1 MLKMLRFWTA
11 VTLCAALTGL
21 ATFAQDPTYK
31 GFSDVISKS
40 YHVDAEVTFTG
51 KNESEFIREYHNRED
66 GTGYM
71 EMLVGGTTSYMYYF
85 LETNEEVTIL
95 DNICAVTDLSKTPAI
110 IDNKTVYVGASSLLF
125 RIPANVMKYV
135 DQVTVRGVSTNHFQ
149 GTFNQRQYDIYVRT
163 ADWTENGAKKG
174 EVPVRIE
181 VDHDNSDNHT
191 VYDFYNF
198 EPFTPKIGQMNLK
211 TGIGCEGKKNPASKK
226 LPTIPPQI
234 SFQYEI
240 YYNLQGVRP
249 ELHVTV
255 NKIWYDGTN
264 KLVRVEL
271 FQNTGD
277 TVSEIH
283 DFNSGVMYRFDK
295 EGTCTMDHI
304 SKSYFTKTMENKEIM
319 TMRSPAEMLELIGD
333 FYYAGQTVIR
343 GVACDIWESVRTNV
357 TIGDEHYTRLVT
369 TFYFTSLQ
377 WFSAGAKLD
386 KFVPLRRE
394 TSGMQKDFLG
404 EWQPESHAV
413 NYFDFLE
420 EDGLDESFVWNFD
433 VRDCAVS
440 KDKKS
445 YLDLLFISDKN
456 VSQRALWSNRANLLE
471 TVWEK
476 LYTLPEISP
485 LRIPKPQIGFLEDNS
500 IHVVAQLLPA
510 PDAIAS
516 FISSDRRFIPGEKM
530 QFDKSVPS
538 QEECAEKCFNDA
550 DCLTFIYCDHGC
562 FRSASNRPID
572 WGKPLLMSGCS
583 RYYKSD
589 ADIKV
594 TFRNNSEV
602 IKMLK
607 DEVDNA
613 RFVLKVS
620 SDEMQSAATFTAVR
634 LNTDASPFNANHAGG
649 LYDLA
654 FPGKVLSADVDTTM
668 KAVMLDG
675 NSEITSVQQCYRNC
689 ITESGIECASFS
701 YCAATKNCRLS
712 SIYIRDDD
720 EASKKSLVTD
730 TRCDVYARS
739 YISMYEKFPGTVSR
753 VGGALSKD
761 NVPDENQCA
770 QLCKHDKHDQH
781 DKRGRCRGFEYCP
794 GTKHCVLHEKH
805 FLDIRPEDLVN
816 GTEACSH
823 YAQKFSADYWEGAK
837 GELLAPDSVTVTLVS
852 FEDCAKQCTLDP
864 SGRCKSFNFCPGDDG
879 PNRKCVLNA
888 HTMEEVESNKDV
900 KFQPSKE
907 CLFYFQQD
915 HINDFIHFNKKQ
927 AYSVQATGY
936 TSGGLGGLLF
946 GMLILGLILGAA
958 GYTAFNYIRAR
969 RGGADNTT
977 VRFMRHE
984 DAS

>member
-1 MLKMLRFWTA
+1 MQRFWTA
-11 VTLCAALTGL
+11 ALLCVALASVSTL
-21 ATFAQDPTYK
+21 AQQPTYK
-31 GFSDVISKS
+31 GFADLISKS
-40 YHVDAEVTFTG
+40 YHVDVEVTYPN
-51 KNESEFIREYHNRED
+51 KNESEFVREYHYRED
-66 GTGYM
+66 GTGYL
-71 EMLVGGTTSYMYYF
+71 EIFSEGITSYMYYF
-85 LETNEEVTIL
+85 LETNEEVTIFENL
-95 DNICAVTDLSKTPAI
+95 CNVAELSTTKPVI
-110 IDNKTVYVGASSLLF
+110 IDKKTVYIGSSAIF
-125 RIPANVMKYV
+125 FNVPANVMKYV
-135 DQVTVRGVSTNHFQ
+135 DQVTVRGVTTNHFQ
-149 GTFNQRQYDIYVRT
+149 GTFNQKKHDIYVRT

-174 EVPVRIE
+174 EVPVRVT
-181 VDHDNSDNHT
+181 VDEDDNLNHT
-191 VYDFYNF
+191 IFDFYNF

-211 TGIGCEGKKNPASKK
+211 TGIGCEGKKNPASKT

-240 YYNLQGVRP
+240 YYSQQGVKP

-264 KLVRVEL
+264 KLARVEL

-277 TVSEIH
+277 TVGEIH

-295 EGTCTMDHI
+295 EGTCTIDHI
-304 SKSYFTKTMENKEIM
+304 SKSYFSKTMEKRDIQTM
-319 TMRSPAEMLELIGD
+319 TTPAEMLELVGD
-333 FYYAGQTVIR
+333 FYYVGQAVIR

-357 TIGDEHYTRLVT
+357 TIGDEHFSRLVT

-386 KFVPLRRE
+386 KFVPIRRE
-394 TSGMQKDFLG
+394 TTGMQDDYYG
-404 EWQPESHAV
+404 IWTPESHAV
-413 NYFDFLE
+413 NYFDFVE

-433 VRDCAVS
+433 VRDCPVS

-456 VSQRALWSNRANLLE
+456 VSQRALWSNRDKLLE

-476 LYTLPEISP
+476 LYTLPQISP

-500 IHVVAQLLPA
+500 IHVVAQLLPS

-516 FISSDRRFIPGEKM
+516 FISSENRPAPGNKM

-538 QEECAEKCFNDA
+538 QEECAEKCYNDA
-550 DCLTFIYCDHGC
+550 DCVTFIYCDHGC
-562 FRSASNRPID
+562 FRSASNRPLD
-572 WGKPLLMSGCS
+572 WGRPMVMSGCR

-602 IKMLK
+602 IRMLK

-613 RFVLKVS
+613 RLVLKVS
-620 SDEMQSAATFTAVR
+620 SDELQSAATFTAVR

-649 LYDLA
+649 LYDVA
-654 FPGKVLSADVDTTM
+654 FPGKVLSTNVDTTM
-668 KAVMLDG
+668 KALMLDG
-675 NSEITSVQQCYRNC
+675 SSEIGSVQQCYRNC

-701 YCAATKNCRLS
+701 YCAATKECLLS

-720 EASKKSLVTD
+720 TAAQKSLATD

-739 YISMYEKFPGTVSR
+739 YIKMYEKFPGTVSR

-761 NVPDENQCA
+761 NVPDDNQCA
-770 QLCKHDKHDQH
+770 QLCKHDKQI
-781 DKRGRCRGFEYCP
+781 RCRGFEYCP
-794 GTKHCVLHEKH
+794 GTKHCVLHETH
-805 FLDIRPEDLVN
+805 FLDIRPEDVVN

-837 GELLAPDSVTVTLVS
+837 GELMAPDSVTVTLIS

-879 PNRKCVLNA
+879 PDRKCVLNS
-888 HTMEEVESNKDV
+888 HSIEEMGSNKDV
-900 KFQPSKE
+900 TFKPSKE

-915 HINDFIHFNKKQ
+915 HINDFVHMNRKQ
-927 AYSVQATGY
+927 ALSVEVSGY

-946 GMLILGLILGAA
+946 GMLILGLILGVA
-958 GYTAFNYIRAR
+958 GYTAFNYFRAR
-969 RGGADNTT
+969 RGGTDNTT

>member
-1 MLKMLRFWTA
+1 MQRFWTA
-11 VTLCAALTGL
+11 ALLCVALTGVATL
-21 ATFAQDPTYK
+21 AQQPTYK
-31 GFSDVISKS
+31 GFPDLISKS
-40 YHVDAEVTFTG
+40 YHVDVEVTNPN
-51 KNESEFIREYHNRED
+51 KNESEFVREYHNREN
-66 GTGYM
+66 GTGLL
-71 EMLVGGTTSYMYYF
+71 EILAEGITSYMYYF
-85 LETNEEVTIL
+85 LETNEEVTIFE
-95 DNICAVTDLSKTPAI
+95 NICNVADLSTTKPVI
-110 IDNKTVYVGASSLLF
+110 IDKKIVYTGSSAIF
-125 RIPANVMKYV
+125 FNVPANVMKYV
-135 DQVTVRGVSTNHFQ
+135 DQVTIRGVPTNHFQ
-149 GTFNQRQYDIYVRT
+149 GTFNQKKHDIYVRT
-163 ADWTENGAKKG
+163 DWTENGAKKG
-174 EVPVRIE
+174 EVPVRVT
-181 VDHDNSDNHT
+181 VDEKSSLNHT
-191 VYDFYNF
+191 IYDFYNF
-198 EPFTPKIGQMNLK
+198 EPFTPKIGQLNLK
-211 TGIGCEGKKNPASKK
+211 TGIGCEGKKNPASKT

-240 YYNLQGVRP
+240 YYSKQGVKP

-264 KLVRVEL
+264 KLARVEL

-277 TVSEIH
+277 TTAEIH

-295 EGTCTMDHI
+295 EGTCTIDHI
-304 SKSYFTKTMENKEIM
+304 SKSYFSHTMEDRDILTM
-319 TMRSPAEMLELIGD
+319 TTPAEMLELVGD
-333 FYYAGQTVIR
+333 FYYVGQAVIR

-357 TIGDEHYTRLVT
+357 TIGDEHFSRLVT

-377 WFSAGAKLD
+377 WFSAGDKLD

-394 TSGMQKDFLG
+394 TTGMQEDYFG
-404 EWQPESHAV
+404 IWTPESHAV
-413 NYFDFLE
+413 NYFDFVE

-433 VRDCAVS
+433 VRDCPVS
-440 KDKKS
+440 KDRKS

-456 VSQRALWSNRANLLE
+456 VSRRALWANQANLLE

-476 LYTLPEISP
+476 LYTLPQISP
-485 LRIPKPQIGFLEDNS
+485 LRIPKPQIGFLDDNS
-500 IHVVAQLLPA
+500 IHVVAQLLPS

-516 FISSDRRFIPGEKM
+516 FISSDRRFVPGDKM

-538 QEECAEKCFNDA
+538 QEECAEKCYNDV
-550 DCLTFIYCDHGC
+550 DCVTFIYCDHGC
-562 FRSASNRPID
+562 FRSASNRPIN
-572 WGKPLLMSGCS
+572 WGKPMVMSGCQ

-594 TFRNNSEV
+594 AFRNNSEV

-613 RFVLKVS
+613 RLVLKVS
-620 SDEMQSAATFTAVR
+620 SDELQSAATFTAVR

-649 LYDLA
+649 LYDVA
-654 FPGKVLSADVDTTM
+654 FSGMVLSTDVDTTM

-675 NSEITSVQQCYRNC
+675 SSEIGSVQQCYRNC

-701 YCAATKNCRLS
+701 YCAATKDCRLS
-712 SIYIRDDD
+712 SIYVRDDD
-720 EASKKSLVTD
+720 TASKKSLATD

-739 YISMYEKFPGTVSR
+739 YIKMYEKFPGTVSR

-761 NVPDENQCA
+761 SVPDENQCA
-770 QLCKHDKHDQH
+770 QLCKHDKLI
-781 DKRGRCRGFEYCP
+781 RCRGFEYCP
-794 GTKHCVLHEKH
+794 GSKHCVLHETH
-805 FLDIRPEDLVN
+805 FLDIRPEDVVN

-837 GELLAPDSVTVTLVS
+837 GELMAPDSVTVTLIS

-879 PNRKCVLNA
+879 PNRKCVLNS
-888 HTMEEVESNKDV
+888 HSIDEMESNKDV
-900 KFQPSKE
+900 AFKPSKD
-907 CLFYFQQD
+907 CFFYFQQD
-915 HINDFIHFNKKQ
+915 HINDFVHMNRKQ
-927 AYSVQATGY
+927 AFSMEASGY

-958 GYTAFNYIRAR
+958 GYTAFNYFRAR
-969 RGGADNTT
+969 RAGADNTT